1 MSNAFADF
9 VSWSSTRPPEP
20 VMASAA
26 ARMIRAGTGVTQVLL
41 DVIDAQQPITT
52 VNLCE
57 QTGLESKVIWGLL
70 KNHLKSGRL
79 RHDATQG
86 WNAGVS
92 VRERAAAALLRH
104 AGWTVCP
111 PEGRQE

>member
-1 MSNAFADF
+1 MSNAFTDF

-20 VMASAA
+20 VMGSTA
-26 ARMIRAGTGVTQVLL
+26 ARMIRAGTGVTQMLL

-52 VNLCE
+52 VSLCE

-79 RHDATQG
+79 RHDGTQG
-86 WNAGVS
+86 WTAGIS
-92 VRERAAAALLRH
+92 ASERAAAALLRR
-104 AGWTVCP
+104 AGWTVRP
-111 PEGRQE
+111 PEGRKE